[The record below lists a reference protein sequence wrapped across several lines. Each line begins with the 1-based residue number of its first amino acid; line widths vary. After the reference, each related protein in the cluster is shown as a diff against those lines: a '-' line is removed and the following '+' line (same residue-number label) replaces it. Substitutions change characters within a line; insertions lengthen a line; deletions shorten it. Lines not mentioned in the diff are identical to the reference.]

1 MRRDKEALSL
11 VLMEPVCSWTPLG
24 SPSFWVEGSLPT
36 LLLTPPSL
44 ADTTKVLGLVVRDI
58 LAGDFAKVLQV

>member
-36 LLLTPPSL
+36 LLLTPPVWL
-44 ADTTKVLGLVVRDI
+44 T
-58 LAGDFAKVLQV
+58 LQRC